1 MCLFSRRKKVDRD
14 KFIKALISEFEEDLF
29 PENTGTYVIKKIVTL
44 DDDVAV
50 ILHSVSHYDDSLG
63 HYINVHVHVKSDYNE
78 EFSTYMESLGEY
90 SFCFDFDTNI
100 WSCTRES
107 RFGKMTN
114 KHVGLM
120 NDWRN
125 ILCIKE

>member
-14 KFIKALISEFEEDLF
+14 KFIKALIAEFEEDLF
-29 PENTGTYVIKKIVTL
+29 PENTGTYVIKKIVPL

-50 ILHSVSHYDDSLG
+50 ILHSVCHYNDSLG

-120 NDWRN
+120 NDWSTK
-125 ILCIKE
+125 CSA